1 MMRSLRLPGEGDEAF
16 RARAKRAAEYARI
29 LTDAALANRDIQD
42 LIACDEFPMY
52 TEQRERQSPTVRVEF
67 EEAIAIGGIGECIA
81 ATKSK
86 SWGAGPYIRPLEP
99 EDPVLPIR
107 ITYVF
112 RENSV
117 YNRRY
122 EQRMKLKKLLGKR
135 YRSLVTKAKQYTQS
149 NFLDVLT
156 AQEAYAIR
164 KLLKM
169 EPVLFWRLSKG
180 KCFADLP
187 ESPGSLDPAELNAIP
202 DKPEQLRLPFE
213 RPRTRE
219 EVRHTTIQLDR
230 RH

>member
-1 MMRSLRLPGEGDEAF
+1 MRSLRLPGEGDDAF
-16 RARAKRAAEYARI
+16 RARAKRAAEYARVLI
-29 LTDAALANRDIQD
+29 DAALANRDIQD
-42 LIACDEFPMY
+42 LIVCDDFPMY

-122 EQRMKLKKLLGKR
+122 HQRMQLKKLLGKR
-135 YRSLVTKAKQYTQS
+135 FRPLVEKAKGYPQ
-149 NFLDVLT
+149 NVFLYVLT
-156 AQEAYAIR
+156 SQEAYAIR
-164 KLLKM
+164 KLLGV
-169 EPVLFWRLSKG
+169 EPTQFWRLAKG
-180 KCFADLP
+180 KFFMDLP
-187 ESPGSLDPAELNAIP
+187 EKPAVLDPSELEAIP
-202 DKPEQLRLPFE
+202 DKPEQLPLPFLN
-213 RPRTRE
+213 PK
-219 EVRHTTIQLDR
+219 R
-230 RH
+230 RS